1 MRACVLLRTAV
12 LGAAV
17 SIGCVPTFS
26 LRVRQALGPASSKC
40 LDSAIVSSPAITRV
54 THKRA
59 DGRRVQYNVI
69 LSDPL
74 VGVESDRHR
83 RVEIGQ
89 SGPDSAI
96 TVVSVL
102 YSWLLPKNGPH
113 LPAHTRAI
121 SRHRRSAIA

>member
-83 RVEIGQ
+83 RIEFGREA
-89 SGPDSAI
+89 GRDSANA
-96 TVVSVL
+96 VVTVL
-102 YSWLLPKNGPH
+102 YSWLLPSNGPH
-113 LPAHTRAI
+113 LPAR
-121 SRHRRSAIA
+121 